1 MKYKYISIVL
11 IVCLAFVSGCKKS
24 KSDDPTPLTSQEK
37 QKTLLINNGLSWTL
51 GTVTKDG
58 LDVTDQFAGFTLTIG
73 DFTYVTE
80 NALASAWPSQGT
92 WSFAN
97 EAGTLVDRNDGVQ
110 VTVSVSTTSLKLTF
124 NVAGLGDGGRVKG
137 VDGTYIFD
145 LIPG

>member
-1 MKYKYISIVL
+1 MKNQYISIIL
-11 IVCLAFVSGCKKS
+11 IVCLTFSSSCKKS
-24 KSDDPTPLTSQEK
+24 EGDDPTPQTPQEE

-58 LDVTDQFAGFTLTIG
+58 LDVTDQFTGFKLTIG
-73 DFTYVTE
+73 DFTYTTV
-80 NALASAWPSQGT
+80 NALPSAWPASGT

-110 VTVSVSTTSLKLTF
+110 LTVSVSTTSLKLTF
-124 NVAGLGDGGRVKG
+124 DVTGLGSGRIKG
-137 VDGTYIFD
+137 VDGTYVFD

>member
-1 MKYKYISIVL
+1 MKNQYISILFIACTVL
-11 IVCLAFVSGCKKS
+11 IIGCK
-24 KSDDPTPLTSQEK
+24 SDSADPTPQDN

-58 LDVTDQFAGFTLTIG
+58 LDVTDQFAGFKLTVG
-73 DFTYVTE
+73 DFTYTTV
-80 NALASAWPSQGT
+80 NALPSAWPASGS

-110 VTVSVSTTSLKLTF
+110 ITVSVSTTSLKLTF
-124 NVAGLGDGGRVKG
+124 NVTGLGDGGRVKG